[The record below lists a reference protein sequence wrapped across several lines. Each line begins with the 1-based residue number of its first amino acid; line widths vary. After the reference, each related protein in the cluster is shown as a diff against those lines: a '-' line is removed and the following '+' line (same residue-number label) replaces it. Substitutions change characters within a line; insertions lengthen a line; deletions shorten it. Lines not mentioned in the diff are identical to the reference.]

1 MGDLRKIALHATRL
15 TSPLMPMKHD
25 ANPLVSVIM
34 IFLDEEKFIKEAI
47 QSVFA
52 QNYENWELILVDDG
66 STDGS
71 SEIARNYAKQHPDRV
86 RYLEHPRHQNCG
98 MSATRNLGIREAK
111 GEYFTFLDGDDVW
124 LPSKLQRQTTILAA
138 YPEVGLVCSP
148 AQWWYGWTGRPE
160 DIERDFIQKLDV
172 ALDTV
177 VQAPELLLLYL
188 QNEWA
193 SICDLLVRREAIETV
208 GGYENSFRG
217 MYEDQVFQAKLC
229 LKSAAAFVT
238 SECWYRYRQHPNACT
253 ATFHRAGQ
261 YRSTRRMFLNWLQEY
276 LSRQDNNNTAVRK
289 VLRKELWAL
298 RYPRLSR
305 IATGL
310 RRL

>member
-1 MGDLRKIALHATRL
+1 MQ
-15 TSPLMPMKHD
+15 HD

-47 QSVFA
+47 QSVFG
-52 QNYENWELILVDDG
+52 QSYENWELILVDDG
-66 STDGS
+66 SNDGS
-71 SEIARNYAKQHPDRV
+71 SEIARNYPKQHPDRV
-86 RYLEHPRHQNCG
+86 RYMEHPGHQNRG

-111 GEYFTFLDGDDVW
+111 GEYFTFLDADDVW
-124 LPSKLQRQTTILAA
+124 LPSKLQNQTAILAA
-138 YPEVGLVCSP
+138 HPEVGLVCSP

-160 DIERDFIQKLDV
+160 DIERDFVQKLDV
-172 ALDTV
+172 VPDTV

-193 SICDLLVRREAIETV
+193 SICDLLVRREAIETA

-229 LKSAAAFVT
+229 LKSAAVFVT

-298 RYPRLSR
+298 RYPRLSQ